1 MCPSTEPLRTAYRTS
16 PNVQKQ
22 GSPGENLARSLLEDP
37 AAPGWHLPTSQLAS
51 LILFPFLG
59 LCFTMFQIGLE
70 GARPQTQCNQSKNL
84 QEKQTKKQTQKTRV
98 RDQVVRTD
106 RKGLLK
112 LSLGQVYTLLVH
124 SCPQARLQREILA
137 RHTELGD
144 SCDFKGHATVG
155 G

>member
-1 MCPSTEPLRTAYRTS
+1 M
-16 PNVQKQ
+16 QKQ
-22 GSPGENLARSLLEDP
+22 RSPGENLARSLLEDSAEP
-37 AAPGWHLPTSQLAS
+37 DWYLPTSQMDS

-59 LCFTMFQIGLE
+59 LCFTILQTGLE
-70 GARPQTQCNQSKNL
+70 GAHPQTQYNQSKNL
-84 QEKQTKKQTQKTRV
+84 QKKNKKQTQKTRV
-98 RDQVVRTD
+98 RDQVLRTE

-112 LSLGQVYTLLVH
+112 LSLGQVHTLLAR